1 MSWMTKALETYELN
15 SALAGVIRD
24 GAAPLVPV
32 AHQMLKIQL
41 EIAINRDGQFNNAQE
56 IANEKT
62 IIPVTE
68 SSGGRSSGIAPHAL
82 NDSLGYIAGDFKQ
95 YSDDADEKKYDAYIT
110 QLEGWQQSAFT
121 TMKVDAVYKYVKKK
135 HVAADLIAC
144 GILKL
149 DDNGKLING
158 KIGGM
163 EYEKVMVRFR
173 VLDFDSDVEATW
185 EDTELM
191 KLYAEYYCSTQKGKK
206 DICYLTGREETIST
220 NHPKGVLASDF
231 GAKLI
236 SANDTANFT
245 FRGRFIDASQ
255 ASVIGY
261 EASQKAHAALA
272 WLSQMQGVSI
282 GNKDKRTYICWSPAG
297 KKVEVFQKCYLQPE
311 EDDAEPKTLPEYRS
325 KLLSAFEGYTDALI
339 EAGEKDKGIMVIGL
353 DAATTGRL
361 SVTYYN
367 ELQTSD
373 FLDSMKNWQERYRWY
388 FPKKGSGAIIRS
400 ISALQIVKCAYGTER
415 KNLLDTDDRVLK
427 QQMERLLPCLLQGA
441 DIPQDMVNSLVCK
454 ASEPLKY
461 SSWNREYI
469 LSTAC
474 GVLAGTRRKK
484 LKGESGMELDRT
496 CTDRSYLFGRLLAVC
511 ERVEEVALC
520 RKGAEDRMTNALK
533 LQTVFVNHPA
543 ATWMILENQLNPYF
557 KMLGRASVDYY
568 KQIISEIL
576 QLMPEMSNQALN
588 EQYLPGYYLQRAEL
602 RRKKAVAAE
611 MEAASNSENS
621 ED

>member
-1 MSWMTKALETYELN
+1 MSWMTKALETYEMN

-24 GAAPLVPV
+24 GAVPLVPV
-32 AHQMLKIQL
+32 AHQMFKVQL
-41 EIAINRDGQFNNAQE
+41 EITINRDGEFKHAQE

-68 SSGGRSSGIAPHAL
+68 SSGGRANGIAPHAL
-82 NDSLGYIAGDFKQ
+82 NDSLGYIAGDFRQ
-95 YSDDADEKKYDAYIT
+95 YSDNVNEKKYDAYIK
-110 QLEGWQQSAFT
+110 QLESWQQSAFT
-121 TMKVDAVYKYVKKK
+121 TMKVEAIYKYVKKK
-135 HVAADLIAC
+135 HVIADLVAC

-149 DDNGKLING
+149 DDHGKLIKG

-173 VLDFDSDVEATW
+173 VLDFNSDVEATW
-185 EDTELM
+185 EDTEQM
-191 KLYAEYYCSTQKGKK
+191 KLYAEYYCSMQEGKK
-206 DICYLTGREETIST
+206 DICYLTGREEVISM

-236 SANDTANFT
+236 STNDNTNFT
-245 FRGRFIDASQ
+245 FRGRFTDASQ
-255 ASVIGY
+255 ACVISY

-282 GNKDKRTYICWSPAG
+282 GNKDKRTYICWSPTG
-297 KKVEVFQKCYLQPE
+297 RKVEAFRNCYLQPE
-311 EDDAEPKTLPEYRS
+311 EDDVGPKTLPEY
-325 KLLSAFEGYTDALI
+325 KTNLLKAFEGYTEALI
-339 EAGEKDKGIMVIGL
+339 RADEKDKGIMIIGL

-373 FLDSMKNWQERYRWY
+373 FLDSMKKWQENYNWY
-388 FPKKGSGAIIRS
+388 FPKKGGSGIKS

-415 KNLLDTDDRVLK
+415 TNLLEVDDRVLK

-441 DIPQDMVNSLVCK
+441 DLPWDMVNSLVCR
-454 ASEPLKY
+454 ASEPMKY
-461 SSWNREYI
+461 SSWNRENI

-474 GVLAGTRRKK
+474 GVIAGARRKA
-484 LKGESGMELDRT
+484 LKGENCMELDRT
-496 CTDRSYLFGRLLAVC
+496 CTDRNYLFGRLLAVC
-511 ERVEEVALC
+511 ERVEEVALY
-520 RKGAEDRMTNALK
+520 RKGAEDRVTNALK
-533 LQTVFVNHPA
+533 LQTVYVNHPA

-557 KMLGRASVDYY
+557 KMLGRERTDYY
-568 KQIISEIL
+568 KQIISEIVD
-576 QLMPEMSNQALN
+576 LMPEMSNQTLN

-602 RRKKAVAAE
+602 RRKKAAAAE
-611 MEAASNSENS
+611 AETASNSEND
-621 ED
+621 EN